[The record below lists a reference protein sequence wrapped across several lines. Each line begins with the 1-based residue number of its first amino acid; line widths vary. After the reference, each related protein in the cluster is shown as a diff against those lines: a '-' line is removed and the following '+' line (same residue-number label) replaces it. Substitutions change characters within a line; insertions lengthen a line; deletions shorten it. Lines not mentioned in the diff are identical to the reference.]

1 MEFLNE
7 KNEVYYT
14 LRWWKNSKLT
24 LLYKAYLFYILSH
37 LAVKVTWVSQLFD
50 QETKFQ
56 SETCYHTGD
65 IRFSCTSRTECKPK
79 VVKCKVV
86 FSPTICVLLK
96 RKRRYFC
103 FKLFSFCW
111 FPTHFEWTRFGL
123 FSTENI
129 FLCSSVWPPLLA
141 FQNFLRFQIID
152 LDIETFVLKHS

>member
-96 RKRRYFC
+96 IKA
-103 FKLFSFCW
+103 K
-111 FPTHFEWTRFGL
+111 
-123 FSTENI
+123 I
-129 FLCSSVWPPLLA
+129 FL
-141 FQNFLRFQIID
+141 FQTI
-152 LDIETFVLKHS
+152 FVLLVSHSFRMNEIWSLQHREHLSLFVSLASSISLSKFSSFSDNWFRYWNICSET